1 MKAKP
6 TPPGG
11 PLPFGTLVRTWRHA
25 RKLGIVEVA
34 KAMGIDSGLL
44 SRIET
49 GKRYPPE
56 IPALTRLA
64 KVLGI
69 DEQSDDFAALL
80 AAADRAR
87 NPALHDL
94 ATAMRGGKAW
104 NPFSAD
110 MMNELPPVFCETLA
124 EMAARATERA
134 ISRAAV
140 SITVKSADGA
150 VQKYQVLEGQKSVK
164 RRKER

>member
-6 TPPGG
+6 KPPGG
-11 PLPFGTLVRTWRHA
+11 PLAFGTLVRTWRHA

-69 DEQSDDFAALL
+69 DEQSEDFAALL

-87 NPALHDL
+87 NPALHDM
-94 ATAMRGGKAW
+94 ASAIRGGKPW

-110 MMNELPPVFCETLA
+110 LMNELPPVFCDTLA
-124 EMAARATERA
+124 EMVARTAERA
-134 ISRAAV
+134 ISTGAV
-140 SITVKSADGA
+140 AITVKSEDGA
-150 VQKYQVLEGQKSVK
+150 VQKFQLLSGQKSIK

>member
-6 TPPGG
+6 KPPGG

-69 DEQSDDFAALL
+69 DEQSEDFAALL

-87 NPALHDL
+87 NPELHEM
-94 ATAMRGGKAW
+94 ASAMRGGKPW

-110 MMNELPPVFCETLA
+110 LMNELPPVFCDTLA
-124 EMAARATERA
+124 AMVARATERA
-134 ISRAAV
+134 ISSGAV
-140 SITVKSADGA
+140 SITVKSVDGT
-150 VQKYQVLEGQKSVK
+150 VQKFQVLEGQKSAK
-164 RRKER
+164 QRRK

>member
-1 MKAKP
+1 M
-6 TPPGG
+6 T
-11 PLPFGTLVRTWRHA
+11 FGSIVRHWRKA

-34 KAMGIDSGLL
+34 NAVGIDSGLL

-56 IPALTRLA
+56 IPVLVRISKA
-64 KVLGI
+64 LGI
-69 DEQSDDFAALL
+69 DEGSDDFAELL

-87 NPALHDL
+87 NPELH
-94 ATAMRGGKAW
+94 AMASAVRGGKAW

-110 MMNELPPVFCETLA
+110 LMNELPPVFCDTLA
-124 EMAARATERA
+124 EMVARATERA
-134 ISRAAV
+134 ISTTAV
-140 SITVKSADGA
+140 SITVKSESGA
-150 VQKYQVLEGQKSVK
+150 VQKFQILSGQNSVK

>member
-6 TPPGG
+6 KPPGG

-69 DEQSDDFAALL
+69 DEGSDDFAALL

-87 NPALHDL
+87 NPSLHEMAL
-94 ATAMRGGKAW
+94 AMRGGKPW

-110 MMNELPPVFCETLA
+110 IMNELPPVFCDTLA
-124 EMAARATERA
+124 EMVARATERA
-134 ISRAAV
+134 ISSGAV

-150 VQKYQVLEGQKSVK
+150 VQKFQVLEGQKSAK
-164 RRKER
+164 QRRK